1 MEETV
6 ALAPAAA
13 AGVGGLES
21 LAIRKQQSLFS
32 HRLAEEQQLLTG
44 ELEQQLK
51 RFSILLL
58 QPIQNPWAKRAL
70 WSLVSGCELVEAVD
84 TYIQI
89 SCDIILDNLMYQ
101 NPKNKHQIPQ
111 KVMIHVY

>member
-6 ALAPAAA
+6 TLGPAAA

-32 HRLAEEQQLLTG
+32 HRLADEQQLLTG

-58 QPIQNPWAKRAL
+58 QPFQNPWAKRAL
-70 WSLVSGCELVEAVD
+70 RSLVSGYELVEAVD
-84 TYIQI
+84 THT
-89 SCDIILDNLMYQ
+89 
-101 NPKNKHQIPQ
+101 NKL
-111 KVMIHVY
+111 

>member
-51 RFSILLL
+51 RFSICCY
-58 QPIQNPWAKRAL
+58 NPSKNYGQRELFGAWCQA
-70 WSLVSGCELVEAVD
+70 VSWCEVAVD

-89 SCDIILDNLMYQ
+89 R
-101 NPKNKHQIPQ
+101 
-111 KVMIHVY
+111 